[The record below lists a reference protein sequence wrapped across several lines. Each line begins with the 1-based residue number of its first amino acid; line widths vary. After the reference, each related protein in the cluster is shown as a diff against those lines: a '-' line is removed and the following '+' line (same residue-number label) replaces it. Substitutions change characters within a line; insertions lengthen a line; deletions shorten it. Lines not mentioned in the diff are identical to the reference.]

1 MIGTSIS
8 INTTR
13 VITYPSISVCSWN
26 DPALIV
32 DGESEWFESVDSYRT
47 FEKTNISTPYI
58 TGRVPDLADMLY
70 YILTKDAYG
79 TRHLFYPAGFHGRK
93 KMASIVESYKVQNP
107 DLIVTLLE
115 GTR

>member
-79 TRHLFYPAGFHGRK
+79 TRHLLYPAWLHGRK